1 MPRCVARAIGLALL
15 GLMVASAGAGVA
27 KAHDAIAHA
36 CCERPLGDASAAAP
50 MRCDG
55 FLPLSCCDAAAL
67 PASETPP
74 PFLAVVLVAFELAPV
89 PIAAPLPLR
98 CAPRAA
104 RASPVERSVVLQV

>member
-1 MPRCVARAIGLALL
+1 MPRCFARAIGIALL
-15 GLMVASAGAGVA
+15 GLMAASAGAGVA

-36 CCERPLGDASAAAP
+36 CCDRPLGDAAAAAP

-67 PASETPP
+67 PGTETPP
-74 PFLAVVLVAFELAPV
+74 PSFAVVLVAFELAPMPV
-89 PIAAPLPLR
+89 VAPLPLR
-98 CAPRAA
+98 RAPRAA